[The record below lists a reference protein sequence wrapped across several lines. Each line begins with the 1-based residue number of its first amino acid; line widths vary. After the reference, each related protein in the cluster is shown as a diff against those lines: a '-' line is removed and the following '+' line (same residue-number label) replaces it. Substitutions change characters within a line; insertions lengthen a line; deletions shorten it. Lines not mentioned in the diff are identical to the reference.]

1 MKLKITK
8 VFARE
13 VKDGYEGKKK
23 YSQGLKVMFNGA
35 EVKLYL
41 DNRRDM
47 KPHEGQEFDFGG
59 ITTKED
65 DQGNLKW
72 LSLGKGNTSIPVEYP
87 PANGAPAPAEAPSSA
102 PSKPSNGNGYSKTN
116 YTLNELADLAGWW
129 WGKLDFI
136 PEANRASFAVDMV
149 KQSTLAGVKVAHVE
163 VEIPFDD
170 GGN

>member
-23 YSQGLKVMFNGA
+23 YSQGLKVMYQGA
-35 EVKLYL
+35 EAKLYL

-59 ITTKED
+59 LTPKLDEES
-65 DQGNLKW
+65 GNLKW
-72 LSLGKGNTSIPVEYP
+72 LALSKGNTSIPTEYP
-87 PANGAPAPAEAPSSA
+87 PANGAPAPAESSA
-102 PSKPSNGNGYSKTN
+102 PANGPAPKSYSNGGTP
-116 YTLNELADLAGWW
+116 YTLDELADLAGWF

-136 PEANRASFAVDMV
+136 PESDRSVAAVEMTKIASV
-149 KQSTLAGVKVAHVE
+149 KGCKVE
-163 VEIPFDD
+163 KEIPFNDE
-170 GGN
+170 GQ